1 MFKDMTLNEFTEK
14 IASSDPVP
22 GGGSVSAAASAI
34 AASLSKMV
42 ASLTIGKKKYIDQ
55 EATMKEIFEKSEN
68 LRNIL
73 LDYIDKDSQA
83 FNEVMNAFKAP
94 KETDEEKSKRTTLI
108 QNATKKA
115 AEVPLNIAKISFEIM
130 QLAEVVVE
138 KGNKNA
144 ITDGAVAAMMAR
156 TGILGALY
164 NVKINLG
171 SIKDEE
177 YVQRLKKE
185 VETIE
190 TQTKLL
196 EQKILTKID
205 F

>member
-55 EATMKEIFEKSEN
+55 ETTMKEIFEKSEN

-190 TQTKLL
+190 NQTKLL

>member
-190 TQTKLL
+190 NQTKLL